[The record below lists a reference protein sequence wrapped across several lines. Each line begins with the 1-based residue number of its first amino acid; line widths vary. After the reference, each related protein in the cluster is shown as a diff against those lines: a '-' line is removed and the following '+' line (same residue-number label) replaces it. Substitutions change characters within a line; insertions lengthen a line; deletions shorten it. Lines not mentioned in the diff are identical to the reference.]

1 MARIDL
7 SDDQVIGI
15 DEQTKSEISSNEDFS
30 NLEGLIKSRFLKA
43 EDARTFDESRWLRA
57 YRNYRGIYGSDMSF
71 TEREKSRVFVKITK
85 TKVLAAF
92 GQLIEVL
99 FSSGTFPIGVEHTS
113 VPDGIAEFA
122 RVKQEGE
129 SEDEDKSPTA
139 GNIVDIYGFAGD
151 GKEVLPGTTTSDL
164 LRGLQEDYEGVDF
177 TEGTSPESPRIP
189 HIEPA
194 REAAANLEKL
204 ITDQLEETS
213 AITMLRHV
221 LFEMVLLGTGVL
233 KGPFTDEK
241 VLHSWEKDP
250 ENQEQVYKPKL
261 KTVPKL
267 EAVSV
272 WDFYPDPDA
281 TSIEDCDY
289 VIQRHSL
296 NRTQLR
302 GLTKRPFFRA
312 EAISECLKMGSNYEV
327 RGFETALLDRE
338 NVDDL
343 QKNRFE
349 VYEYWGIMDK
359 YLAEEAGLEFGEE
372 LEELDEL
379 QINAWVCNGKLIRLV
394 LNPFTPDRIPY
405 SVCPYEINPYQFF
418 GVGIPEN
425 MEDAQM
431 VMNGHARMAIDNL
444 ALAGNLV
451 FDIDETQ
458 LVPGQDMSI
467 HPGKI
472 FRRQSGVTG
481 TAINGLKFPNTATEN
496 LQMFDKFRQLADEA
510 TGIPSYSHGAT
521 GVQSTTR
528 TAAGMSMLMG
538 AAALS
543 IKTVVKNID
552 DYLLKPLGEALFAWN
567 MQFNNNVESIKGDL
581 EIKARG
587 TSSLMQKEVRSQ
599 RLMTFMQTAN
609 NPNIAPFVR
618 WHSVL
623 KEIAKSLDIDPDQ
636 LINDPENAQLFA
648 QIMGMT
654 NGNTQTTGTNQQ
666 QGGMGPASGI
676 PPGANPADATG
687 AGGGN
692 IGTGNVPQPGE
703 TDFSQT
709 AGMPPRSVQNQ

>member
-1 MARIDL
+1 MAVETPEDAIISLDD
-7 SDDQVIGI
+7 SD
-15 DEQTKSEISSNEDFS
+15 EKKESYEDFS
-30 NLEGLIKSRFLKA
+30 NLQGLVKERFIKS
-43 EDARTFDESRWLRA
+43 EDARLFDESRWLRS

-71 TEREKSRVFVKITK
+71 TEKEKSRVFVKITK

-99 FSSGTFPIGVEHTS
+99 FSSGKFPIGVESTP
-113 VPDGIAEFA
+113 VPDGITEFA
-122 RVKQEGE
+122 NISDQEGE
-129 SEDEDKSPTA
+129 GRDINPKVE
-139 GNIVDIYGFAGD
+139 IQDIYGFEGD
-151 GKEVLPGTTTSDL
+151 GRVLEPGTTTADL
-164 LRGLQEDYEGVDF
+164 LRGLSDKYEGAEF
-177 TEGTSPESPRIP
+177 KEGPSIQSPQSPQ
-189 HIEPA
+189 IEPA
-194 REAAANLEKL
+194 REAAENLQKL
-204 ITDQLEETS
+204 LHDQLEETS

-233 KGPFTDEK
+233 KGPFTHDK
-241 VLHSWEKDP
+241 VLHKWEKD
-250 ENQEQVYKPKL
+250 EEGTQRYSPKV

-267 EAVSV
+267 EAVSI

-289 VIQRHSL
+289 VIQRHSY
-296 NRTQLR
+296 NRSQLR
-302 GLTKRPFFRA
+302 NLKNRPYFRKQ
-312 EAISECLKMGSNYEV
+312 AIAACLQMGENYEV

-343 QKNRFE
+343 QKKRFE
-349 VYEYWGIMDK
+349 IYEYWGSMDK
-359 YLAEEAGLEFGEE
+359 QLAEQAGLEISEDME
-372 LEELDEL
+372 DLDEV
-379 QINAWVCNGKLIRLV
+379 QINAWICNGHILRLV
-394 LNPFTPDRIPY
+394 MNPFTPERIPFH
-405 SVCPYEINPYQFF
+405 VCPYEINPYQFF

-467 HPGKI
+467 YPGKI

-481 TAINGLKFPNTATEN
+481 TAINGLKFPNTAPEN
-496 LQMFDKFRQLADEA
+496 LMMFDKFRQLADES

-552 DYLLKPLGEALFAWN
+552 DYMLRPLGESLFAWN
-567 MQFNNNVESIKGDL
+567 MQFNNEVENIKGDL
-581 EIKARG
+581 EVKARG

-618 WHSVL
+618 WHSIL
-623 KEIAKSLDIDPDQ
+623 REIAKSLDIDPDQ
-636 LINDPENAQLFA
+636 LINDPENAQIFA
-648 QIMGMT
+648 KIMGMT
-654 NGNTQTTGTNQQ
+654 NGNQQAQNNNQQ
-666 QGGMGPASGI
+666 QSNMDGSQGV
-676 PPGANPADATG
+676 PPGANPTDATG
-687 AGGGN
+687 VGGGN

-709 AGMPPRSVQNQ
+709 VNFPRTAARQEGQ

>member
-15 DEQTKSEISSNEDFS
+15 DEQAKSEISSKEDFS
-30 NLEGLIKSRFLKA
+30 NIEGLIKSRFLKA

-57 YRNYRGIYGSDMSF
+57 YRNYRGIYGSDMAF

-99 FSSGTFPIGVEHTS
+99 FSSGNFPIGVEHTP

-129 SEDEDKSPTA
+129 PEDEAKNSTA
-139 GNIVDIYGFAGD
+139 GNIVDIYGFPGD
-151 GKEVLPGTTTSDL
+151 GKSLLPGTRTSDL
-164 LRGLQEDYEGVDF
+164 LRGLQKDYEGVDF
-177 TEGTSPESPRIP
+177 TEGASPESPRIP

-194 REAAANLEKL
+194 RQAAANLEKL

-241 VLHSWEKDP
+241 VLHSWDKNPD
-250 ENQEQVYKPKL
+250 NQEQVYNPKL

-281 TSIEDCDY
+281 TNIEDCDY

-302 GLTKRPFFRA
+302 DLVNRPFFR
-312 EAISECLKMGSNYEV
+312 EGAISECLKMGANYEV

-349 VYEYWGIMDK
+349 VYEYWGTMDK
-359 YLAEEAGLEFGEE
+359 NLAEEAGLDFSEE

-379 QINAWVCNGKLIRLV
+379 QINAWICNGKLIRLV

-481 TAINGLKFPNTATEN
+481 TAINGIKFPNTATEN

-599 RLMTFMQTAN
+599 RLMTFMQTAQ

-618 WHSVL
+618 WHSIL

-636 LINDPENAQLFA
+636 LINDPEDAQLFA
-648 QIMGMT
+648 KIMGMT

-666 QGGMGPASGI
+666 QGGMGPAPGI

-687 AGGGN
+687 AGGGT

-709 AGMPPRSVQNQ
+709 TGMPPRSVQNQ

>member
-1 MARIDL
+1 MADIENPTDDILGLDEPEDNKPYDQEFSDL
-7 SDDQVIGI
+7 Q
-15 DEQTKSEISSNEDFS
+15 
-30 NLEGLIKSRFLKA
+30 GLIKGRFLKS
-43 EDARTFDESRWLRA
+43 EDSRLFDESRWLRA
-57 YRNYRGIYGSDMSF
+57 YRNYRGIYGSDMAF
-71 TEREKSRVFVKITK
+71 TEKEKSRVFVKITK

-99 FSSGTFPIGVEHTS
+99 FSAGKFPIGIEHTD
-113 VPDGIAEFA
+113 VPEGIAEYA
-122 RVKQEGE
+122 RVKQDGEKAE
-129 SEDEDKSPTA
+129 SEEND
-139 GNIVDIYGFAGD
+139 GVDLYGYPGD
-151 GKEVLPGTTTSDL
+151 GKEMEPGTTTADL
-164 LRGLQEDYEGVDF
+164 LRGLSSEYEGIDF
-177 TEGTSPESPRIP
+177 VEGASPTSPQIP
-189 HIEPA
+189 QIQPA
-194 REAAANLEKL
+194 RQAAERLEKL
-204 ITDQLEETS
+204 IHDQLEGTS

-233 KGPFTDEK
+233 KGPFTHDE
-241 VLHSWEKDP
+241 VLHAWDTDE
-250 ENQEQVYKPKL
+250 ETGETMYNPKA

-302 GLTKRPFFRA
+302 NLKNRPFFRKK
-312 EAISECLKMGSNYEV
+312 AISECLSMGENYEV
-327 RGFETALLDRE
+327 RGFETSLLDRE

-343 QKNRFE
+343 KKKRFE
-349 VYEYWGIMDK
+349 IYEYWGSMDK
-359 YLAEEAGLEFGEE
+359 ALAEEAGI
-372 LEELDEL
+372 ELDDSMNDLDEV
-379 QINAWVCNGKLIRLV
+379 QINAWVCNNQVLRLV
-394 LNPFTPDRIPY
+394 LNPFTPERLPFH
-405 SVCPYEINPYQFF
+405 VCPYEINPYQFF

-467 HPGKI
+467 YPGKI
-472 FRRQSGVTG
+472 FRRQSGITG
-481 TAINGLKFPNTATEN
+481 TAINGLKFPNTAQEN
-496 LQMFDKFRQLADEA
+496 LMMFDKFRQLADES

-543 IKTVVKNID
+543 IKTVVKNVD
-552 DYLLKPLGEALFAWN
+552 DYLLKPLGDTLFAWN
-567 MQFNNNVESIKGDL
+567 MQFNSNVEPIKGDL
-581 EIKARG
+581 EVKARG

-618 WHSVL
+618 WHSIL

-636 LINDPENAQLFA
+636 LINDPENAQIFA
-648 QIMGMT
+648 KIMGMT
-654 NGNTQTTGTNQQ
+654 NGNQQ
-666 QGGMGPASGI
+666 AQGPGGPQGDMGAAQGI
-676 PPGANPADATG
+676 PPGANPTDATG
-687 AGGGN
+687 VGGGN
-692 IGTGNVPQPGE
+692 IGTGSIPQPGE
-703 TDFSQT
+703 DQFAQT
-709 AGMPPRSVQNQ
+709 AAVPRGTTQEG